1 MKVVF
6 RLDGMRKVKI
16 MKDSRLCSEYFMFDP
31 LTDGKLTKVSS
42 YDGYIY
48 SIRVLGKV

>member
-1 MKVVF
+1 
-6 RLDGMRKVKI
+6 
-16 MKDSRLCSEYFMFDP
+16 MFDP

-48 SIRVLGKV
+48 FIRVLDKV